1 MVNRSRGIFA
11 ISQGVKD
18 NFCNLLL
25 QYCDHAD
32 FGSVKLPRAFMECGQ
47 AAKCKNKHC
56 RCPGGERSQAPTGER
71 RAAGQGDQ
79 VATGEGERTPTRA
92 P

>member
-25 QYCDHAD
+25 QYCGHAD
-32 FGSVKLPRAFMECGQ
+32 FGSVKLSRAFMECGQ
-47 AAKCKNKHC
+47 AAK
-56 RCPGGERSQAPTGER
+56 
-71 RAAGQGDQ
+71 
-79 VATGEGERTPTRA
+79 
-92 P
+92 